1 MTVSQGSLLVVDDDA
16 MNRDMLSRRL
26 ARHGPGAHHHP
37 ALLRNDGRVHHR
49 KQRDGQGMEFT
60 VRLPVQVGSPTAA
73 VIAPESGVTLEVKQQ
88 RIWTG
93 SPNTIT

>member
-26 ARHGPGAHHHP
+26 ARHGSGAHHHP
-37 ALLRNDGRVHHR
+37 ALLRNDGRVRHR

-73 VIAPESGVTLEVKQQ
+73 VIAPESCVTLEVKQQ
-88 RIWTG
+88 RI
-93 SPNTIT
+93 

>member
-37 ALLRNDGRVHHR
+37 ALL
-49 KQRDGQGMEFT
+49 
-60 VRLPVQVGSPTAA
+60 
-73 VIAPESGVTLEVKQQ
+73 
-88 RIWTG
+88 
-93 SPNTIT
+93 

>member
-26 ARHGPGAHHHP
+26 ARHGPGVHHHS

-49 KQRDGQGMEFT
+49 KQRDGQGMEVT
-60 VRLPVQVGSPTAA
+60 IRLPVQVGSPTAA

-88 RIWTG
+88 RI
-93 SPNTIT
+93 

>member
-1 MTVSQGSLLVVDDDA
+1 
-16 MNRDMLSRRL
+16 
-26 ARHGPGAHHHP
+26 
-37 ALLRNDGRVHHR
+37 
-49 KQRDGQGMEFT
+49 MEFT